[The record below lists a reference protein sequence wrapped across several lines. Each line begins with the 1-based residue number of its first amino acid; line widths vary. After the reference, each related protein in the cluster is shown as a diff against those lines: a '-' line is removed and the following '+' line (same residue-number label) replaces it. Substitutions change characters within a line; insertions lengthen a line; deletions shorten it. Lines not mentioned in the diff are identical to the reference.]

1 VRSLHSGRPCLSLP
15 SVLPINTEGESTKGE
30 HEKDRGKDR
39 KKEKTRRPKEEERL
53 EEQEKKKKKKKEKNR
68 GRQGG
73 RNCPPP
79 ATTTGHHSMPS
90 RTTSSA
96 TASGNWLF
104 PTVCFFAGVA
114 CIFVYRMLI
123 FHVLLQNATWAG
135 HYADA
140 Q

>member
-53 EEQEKKKKKKKEKNR
+53 EEQEKKKKKKKREKQGKTR
-68 GRQGG
+68 GKKLSTAC
-73 RNCPPP
+73 N
-79 ATTTGHHSMPS
+79 HHSMPS